1 MTIKYIKKDL
11 TTVNH
16 GIVAHGCNC
25 QGKMGAGV
33 AFDIRKKWP
42 AAYYEYVDRVHASGR
57 NRAAL
62 LGECQLVTI
71 VDDTISYLAVANCFT
86 QVYYGREAK
95 RYADPAAIHKA
106 LKIAMECAYIRD
118 VPLYMSRIGCSLG
131 GLTWET
137 DVEPLIVHL
146 DNYFDRTIFVCDI

>member
-1 MTIKYIKKDL
+1 MTVDYINLDL

-33 AFDIRKKWP
+33 ALAIRKKWP
-42 AAYYEYVDRVHASGR
+42 AAYFEYVDRVHNKGAGRAS
-57 NRAAL
+57 L
-62 LGECQLVTI
+62 LGECQLITMK
-71 VDDTISYLAVANCFT
+71 DDGISFLAVANCFT

-95 RYADPAAIHKA
+95 RYADPTAIHTA
-106 LKIAMECAYIRD
+106 LKRAMEYAYIRD

-137 DVEPLIVHL
+137 DVEPLIINL
-146 DNYFDRTIFVCDI
+146 DNYFNRTIFVCDL